1 MSGDPHQLI
10 SYIAPAAP
18 ARRRSATGKEPFLRP
33 EIGFTPKWYHDAVGV
48 NFDEQWHTDPAYRK
62 DTVIAMRKELARR
75 FPGTAIGGID
85 RPEEPLDLLTGTYGV
100 CSVAGMY
107 GVPIRYD
114 RDRWPVCEHYVLSP
128 EQIERLEPVNL
139 DTNPFFGNL
148 LAQMDWIAKDQGR
161 IEGYINWQGVLNNAW
176 YLRDEALFTDM
187 FDTPK
192 RCHRLFDCVCTTMIE
207 ATRRLHEQQRKTGVN
222 ISFITISNCL
232 VNMVSPEQYRE
243 FLLPFDIRMAEA
255 FGCIGVHNCA
265 WNADPYMD
273 DYAQIPHV
281 GYIDM
286 GLESDLARARGMF
299 PNARRALVYSP
310 TDLVNKSRKNI
321 RADLE
326 RIARDYGPCDVV
338 AGDIE
343 AGTLDR
349 RVLEFIEI
357 CNEISRKS

>member
-1 MSGDPHQLI
+1 
-10 SYIAPAAP
+10 
-18 ARRRSATGKEPFLRP
+18 LRP
-33 EIGFTPKWYHDAVGV
+33 EIGFTPKWYHDAIGV
-48 NFDEQWHTDPAYRK
+48 RFDRRWHTDPAYRK

-85 RPEEPLDLLTGTYGV
+85 RPDEPFDLLTGTYGV

-107 GVPIRYD
+107 GVPIRYG
-114 RDRWPVCEHYVLSP
+114 RDRWPVCEHYILSP
-128 EQIERLEPVNL
+128 EQIERLKPIDL
-139 DTNPFFGNL
+139 DTNPFFGDL
-148 LAQMDWIAKDQGR
+148 WAQVDWIAKDQGR
-161 IEGYINWQGVLNNAW
+161 VEGYINWQGVLNNAW
-176 YLRDEALFTDM
+176 HLRGEALFTDL
-187 FDTPK
+187 FDAPK
-192 RCHRLFDCVCTTMIE
+192 RCHRLFDCICTTMIE
-207 ATRRLHEQQRKTGVN
+207 AVRRLHERQRKTGVN
-222 ISFITISNCL
+222 VSFITISNCL

-243 FLLPFDIRMAEA
+243 FLLPPDKRMAEA

-265 WNADPYMD
+265 WNADPYMED
-273 DYAQIPHV
+273 HAQIPHV

-286 GLESDLARARGMF
+286 GLESDLVRAREVF

-310 TDLVNKSRKNI
+310 TDLVNQSLKNI
-321 RADLE
+321 RDDLE

-343 AGTLDR
+343 AGTPDR